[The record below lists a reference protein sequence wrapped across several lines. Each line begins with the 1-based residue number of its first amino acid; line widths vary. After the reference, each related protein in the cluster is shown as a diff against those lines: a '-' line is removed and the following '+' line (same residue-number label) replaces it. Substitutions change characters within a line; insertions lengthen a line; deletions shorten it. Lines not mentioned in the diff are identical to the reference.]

1 MYFLPKEN
9 VLDAEK
15 NECFTILVVNVIELI
30 EKIDPDPKPNRLSF
44 HTLRA
49 PTTHTHSSPNVQ
61 KSPQTPSKSPLFPV
75 SPHVQK
81 SPQVPSQSVEESKQQ
96 NGRPGPQRNQD
107 KSSIW
112 EANQTSPEP
121 PAS

>member
-49 PTTHTHSSPNVQ
+49 PTHSHTHTRTHTPLPACRWGAEHCETKHQLSVKVEAPPLRGIPNHQ
-61 KSPQTPSKSPLFPV
+61 PPS
-75 SPHVQK
+75 
-81 SPQVPSQSVEESKQQ
+81 
-96 NGRPGPQRNQD
+96 
-107 KSSIW
+107 
-112 EANQTSPEP
+112 
-121 PAS
+121 